1 MQQEFASRLLE
12 GAVTELSRLPGI
24 GRKTAL
30 RLALHLLRSDQA
42 TATALGEAIINMRRG
57 VTYCRECH
65 NISETELCPL
75 CADSRRDHH
84 TVCVVET
91 VKDVM
96 SFENTGQYSGEFQ
109 VPSMVSWFRSTFQ

>member
-65 NISETELCPL
+65 NISETGLCPL

-96 SFENTGQYSGEFQ
+96 SFENTG
-109 VPSMVSWFRSTFQ
+109 